1 MSCATRGGAPI
12 ALIASMVRA
21 HARIEPILPPLRDR
35 VLFLKHNLNARA
47 LGALTN
53 ELGSV
58 RTNVDELVV
67 DMQKSIAE
75 ADAFIAD
82 MEREAARDAGA
93 R

>member
-1 MSCATRGGAPI
+1 
-12 ALIASMVRA
+12 
-21 HARIEPILPPLRDR
+21 

-47 LGALTN
+47 LGALTS